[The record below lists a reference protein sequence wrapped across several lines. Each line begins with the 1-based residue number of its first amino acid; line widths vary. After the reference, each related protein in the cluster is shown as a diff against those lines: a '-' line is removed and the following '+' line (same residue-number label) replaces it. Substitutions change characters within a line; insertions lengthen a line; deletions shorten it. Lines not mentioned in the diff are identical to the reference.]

1 MLMNPFDYY
10 YEQVKSKG
18 DLNLDP
24 TWGQGK
30 TTYGGMSAALGLAAI
45 ERDLTA
51 QRGGLS
57 PLRSI
62 SVHFCGAL
70 NTQTPFTTDTRVLK
84 AGRSVVHA
92 MAEIHQNEGCATTVT
107 ACYGAG
113 RESNVV
119 VAPESRELGEPGS
132 GQRLSYIQ
140 GVTPEFVKHIDFS
153 YVSGGL
159 PFSNS
164 QHDHI
169 HGWMRFNDCES
180 NLSEVHLVAL
190 IDAWPPTTLQKLKT
204 VAPCASITWSLEI
217 VTPVAALSTPIAGND
232 WLYYEAEIAEAH
244 DGFAHTTARIYTS
257 DGTLIALSR
266 QLVVVYDVR

>member
-1 MLMNPFDYY
+1 MNPFDYY
-10 YEQVKSKG
+10 YNQVESKG
-18 DLNLDP
+18 ELILDP

-30 TTYGGMSAALGLAAI
+30 TTFGGMSAALGLAAI
-45 ERDLTA
+45 ERDLMPPSSDRT
-51 QRGGLS
+51 
-57 PLRSI
+57 PLRSL

-70 NTQTPFTTDTRVLK
+70 NTDTPFTTKTRILK

-92 MAEIHQNEGCATTVT
+92 MAEIHQNDSCATTVT

-119 VAPESRELGEPGS
+119 VTPEKRELGEPGG
-132 GQRLSYIQ
+132 GQRLPYIQ
-140 GVTPEFVKHIDFS
+140 GMTPEFVKHIDFS

-164 QHDHI
+164 PHDHI
-169 HGWMRFNDCES
+169 HGWMRFSDCQS

-204 VAPCASITWSLEI
+204 IAPCASITWSLEI
-217 VTPVAALSTPIAGND
+217 VTPLSALEHPIAGDD
-232 WLYYEAEIAEAH
+232 WLYYEADIAEAH
-244 DGFAHTTARIYTS
+244 AGYAHTTARIFTS
-257 DGTLIALSR
+257 NGTLIALSR